1 MVDVYKII
9 WIFINVANYV
19 IYHCSVGNLGRVDFI
34 NENEYDLFVRPDT
47 CNPRARFWFNF
58 TVENIH
64 INQRVLFNL
73 VNLGK
78 TRSLFRIGMTP
89 VVKSSSRPR
98 WQRIKTSQV
107 YYYTSPEHDEQ
118 MVLSIA
124 FSFDRENETYSFALS
139 YPYSYTRLCA
149 ILKRLSKRTSNE
161 CQIIKME
168 TIAKSLVSYYRYL
181 IYSPYFHV
189 ISILCIFAKLNLYVH
204 MF

>member
-1 MVDVYKII
+1 MLDKII
-9 WIFINVANYV
+9 SFFINVSNYD
-19 IYHCSVGNLGRVDFI
+19 IYHCSIGNLGRVDFI

-168 TIAKSLVSYYRYL
+168 TIAKSLVSWYRYL
-181 IYSPYFHV
+181 IYSHYF
-189 ISILCIFAKLNLYVH
+189 FMLYQSYA
-204 MF
+204 FSPN

>member
-1 MVDVYKII
+1 MLDKII
-9 WIFINVANYV
+9 SFFINVSNYD
-19 IYHCSVGNLGRVDFI
+19 IYHCSIGNLGRVDFI

-161 CQIIKME
+161 CQIIRME
-168 TIAKSLVSYYRYL
+168 TIAKSLVSNH
-181 IYSPYFHV
+181 IYIYIYIYIITFEYS
-189 ISILCIFAKLNLYVH
+189 SN
-204 MF
+204 